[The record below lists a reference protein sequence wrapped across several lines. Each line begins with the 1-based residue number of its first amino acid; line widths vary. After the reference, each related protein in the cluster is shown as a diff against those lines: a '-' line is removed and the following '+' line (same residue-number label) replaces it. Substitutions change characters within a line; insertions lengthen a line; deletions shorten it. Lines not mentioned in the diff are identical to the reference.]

1 MDNKGVK
8 YWKHPSNVDSVFV
21 NKKNSPLIS
30 IDIWCKGGISFEE
43 KDKGG
48 TAHFLEHMIFKGC
61 NKLLP
66 GEFDKRIESLGGI
79 SNASTGYDDS
89 HYYVLTPSANFKE
102 SLYLLTNLVLNPT
115 LQNKE
120 FIKEKSV
127 VIEEI
132 MQSYDQPDERLF
144 GLFLKEVW
152 IDHFYSKPILG
163 EKKIVRSL
171 SINDLKKFHNN
182 QYILENICFA
192 FAGNLPNNAIEIF
205 DSFKLP
211 HIKNKNVSDKIPSY
225 KSLIKNGKKKIKFKE
240 IQFSRIF
247 TAWQI
252 PTNKDQKILLAFEML
267 ASILCDGRNSR
278 LNRPLK
284 EDNNLAESV
293 YADVHSGEFGSLFII
308 EISFKKENLSNI
320 EKILEKTIEELFIK
334 KNITKKEIKRA
345 SRMINSNYIF
355 NLETASQQTQFFG
368 NNLLWKR
375 TNPQLEFKKYKD
387 YWSEIENF
395 SKVFNY
401 LSNEKFSLIIEKI

>member
-1 MDNKGVK
+1 MDIERIK
-8 YWKHPSNVDSVFV
+8 YWKHPSKTDSVFV
-21 NKKNSPLIS
+21 NKKNSSLIA

-48 TAHFLEHMIFKGC
+48 TAHFLEHMIFKGSR
-61 NKLLP
+61 KSLP
-66 GEFDKRIESLGGI
+66 GEFDKRIESLGGN

-102 SLYLLTNLVLNPT
+102 SLYLLTNLVLNPY
-115 LQNKE
+115 LNNKE
-120 FIKEKSV
+120 FINEKSV

-132 MQSYDQPDERLF
+132 MQSLDQPDEILF

-225 KSLIKNGKKKIKFKE
+225 KSLINNGKKKIKFKE

-308 EISFKKENLSNI
+308 EISFKTENLSNI

-401 LSNEKFSLIIEKI
+401 LSNEKFTLIIEKI

>member
-1 MDNKGVK
+1 MDIEEVK
-8 YWKHPSNVDSVFV
+8 YWKHPSKTESVFV
-21 NKKNSPLIS
+21 NIENSPLIS
-30 IDIWCKGGISFEE
+30 IDIWCKGGILFEK

-48 TAHFLEHMIFKGC
+48 TAHLLEHMIFKGC

-66 GEFDKRIESLGGI
+66 GEFDKRIESLGGT

-102 SLYLLTNLVLNPT
+102 SLTLLSNLVLNPN
-115 LQNKE
+115 LNSNE

-152 IDHFYSKPILG
+152 TDHFYSKPILG
-163 EKKIVRSL
+163 HKEIVKSL
-171 SINDLKKFHNN
+171 SVDDLREFHAN
-182 QYILENICFA
+182 QYILKNICFA
-192 FAGNLPNNAIEIF
+192 FAGKLPKNCLEIF
-205 DSFKLP
+205 NDFEIPYKKRRNL
-211 HIKNKNVSDKIPSY
+211 VSKIPTY
-225 KSLIKNGKKKIKFKE
+225 KSLIKNDKKIIKLKE
-240 IQFSRIF
+240 IEFSRMF

-267 ASILCDGRNSR
+267 ASILCDGNNSK

-284 EDNNLAESV
+284 EDNNLVESI
-293 YADVHSGEFGSLFII
+293 YADVHSGEYGSLFII
-308 EISFKKENLSNI
+308 EISFKIENLSKI
-320 EKILEKTIEELFIK
+320 EKILEKILDELFIK
-334 KNITKKEIKRA
+334 RNISKEEVQRA

-355 NLETASQQTQFFG
+355 NLETASQLTQFFG

-375 TNPQLEFKKYKD
+375 KNPQLEFKKHMD
-387 YWSEIENF
+387 YLTNIQNF
-395 SKVFNY
+395 QKIFNFI
-401 LSNEKFSLIIEKI
+401 SVEKFTLIIEKI

>member
-102 SLYLLTNLVLNPT
+102 CLYLLTNLVLNPT

-401 LSNEKFSLIIEKI
+401 LSNEKFTLIIEKI